1 MKRRV
6 AAKAVDVRTAI
17 PIADRLRQLG
27 SPAADELP
35 APGRN
40 ALPSGGRLDA
50 AELLYSDGITI
61 GYSMLEFVHGNADME
76 AVPSQSQLSEW
87 QVKCSFAAA
96 IVARHDPDFMADF
109 IGQLSSKDQGLVRS
123 MIKNG
128 ELRTNAVRE

>member
-27 SPAADELP
+27 APASDELP
-35 APGRN
+35 APGPN

-50 AELLYSDGITI
+50 AERLYSDGVLLEYLI
-61 GYSMLEFVHGNADME
+61 LEFVHGNADMGTL
-76 AVPSQSQLSEW
+76 PSQSQLSEW
-87 QVKCSFAAA
+87 QVRCNFAAA
-96 IVARHDPDFMADF
+96 IVARYDPEFMAGF
-109 IGQLSSKDQGLVRS
+109 IGRLPAKDQGLVRS

-128 ELRTNAVRE
+128 ELRTQRGR